1 MTDDRCT
8 HHAAC
13 RMRGRAIPEAA
24 VDLLHRFGASLL
36 QAGGEVL
43 FFDHAARRRLA
54 GTLGRERL
62 RAVERW
68 LDAYVVL
75 SPDGA
80 LVTAGWR
87 TRRLRRR

>member
-1 MTDDRCT
+1 MSDNHRT

-13 RMRGRAIPEAA
+13 RMRARAIPEAA
-24 VDLLHRFGASLL
+24 VDLLFRFGASLA

-43 FFDHAARRRLA
+43 FFDHAARRRA
-54 GTLGRERL
+54 AESLGRERL
-62 RAVERW
+62 RAIERW
-68 LDAYVVL
+68 FDAYLVL

-80 LVTAGWR
+80 MVTVGWR